1 MHEDHKKKLVEW
13 LTTAHA
19 LETKIIEVLG
29 YHEGDAE
36 EYIDI
41 QGKIREHKEKTKK
54 HAEMVEACL
63 KQLGEDTSKIKDA
76 SSKVTG
82 NLIGLS
88 SDFMKDK
95 VYANAL
101 AQFATEN
108 TELFLYKTIK
118 EAAKKLDHREIASM
132 CDKII
137 KEEEE
142 MAKWLED
149 NISKLVDRVI
159 KSDS

>member
-1 MHEDHKKKLVEW
+1 MHEEHSKKLVEW

-19 LETKIIEVLG
+19 LETKIIEILG
-29 YHEGDAE
+29 YHEDDAE

-41 QGKIREHKEKTKK
+41 QGKIREHKEISKK
-54 HAEMVEACL
+54 HAQMVEDCL
-63 KQLGEDTSKIKDA
+63 QRLGEDTSKIKEA

-82 NLIGLS
+82 NIVGLS

-101 AQFATEN
+101 AEYATEN
-108 TELFLYKTIK
+108 TEIFLYRTIK
-118 EAAKKLDHREIASM
+118 EAAKKLDHGDITSM

-137 KEEEE
+137 SEEEE
-142 MAKWLED
+142 MAKWLEN
-149 NISKLVDRVI
+149 NIPKLVDRVI
-159 KSDS
+159 KSE